1 MPGVDQMTTQ
11 AMFAALPIDS
21 IGPKRQRNRSGYQY
35 LLLARFGLINLIGM
49 ALVAAAYFQGWI
61 GVIDAA
67 DPTHQCMAIAAVFVF
82 GLIVSAMLVWRTSG
96 ELNQAY
102 APIPAPKSRAGQYL
116 ALVRGRGGDGRA
128 ILAAA
133 LRSKLT
139 MRIAIV
145 RHIAGTLVILG
156 LIGTVIG
163 FIMALSGVQPEVATD
178 VKTVA
183 PMVSTLIQGMS
194 VALYTTLVGGLL
206 NIWLMVNH
214 HVLASGTMHLV
225 TAIVERGETDVRA

>member
-1 MPGVDQMTTQ
+1 
-11 AMFAALPIDS
+11 
-21 IGPKRQRNRSGYQY
+21 
-35 LLLARFGLINLIGM
+35 
-49 ALVAAAYFQGWI
+49 
-61 GVIDAA
+61 
-67 DPTHQCMAIAAVFVF
+67 
-82 GLIVSAMLVWRTSG
+82 VWRTSG

-102 APIPAPKSRAGQYL
+102 AATPAPTSRAGQYL
-116 ALVRGRGGDGRA
+116 ALVRGRAGDARA

-133 LRSKLT
+133 LRAKLT
-139 MRIAIV
+139 TRIAVV
-145 RHIAGTLVILG
+145 RHVAGTLVILG

-163 FIMALSGVQPEVATD
+163 FIMALSGIKPEVASD
-178 VKTVA
+178 VRTVA
-183 PMVSTLIQGMS
+183 PMISTLIQGMS